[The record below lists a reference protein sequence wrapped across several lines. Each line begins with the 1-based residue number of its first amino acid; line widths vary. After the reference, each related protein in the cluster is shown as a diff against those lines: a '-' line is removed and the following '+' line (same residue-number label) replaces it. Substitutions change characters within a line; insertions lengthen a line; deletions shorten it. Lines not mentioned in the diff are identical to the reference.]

1 MTNQSISSNWMKSS
15 CLWWHSCR
23 SSPFCGDHF
32 PATKPSYQTPQ
43 LNLAATL
50 SELIPRRVWIFGS
63 LDKKVDS
70 SGSGFFLRW
79 HHMSATGNA
88 TNSAEPKVLLKTRQ
102 GKTHLGKK
110 TVLFTSSP
118 MEDLHLPKHRHF
130 FSPQSRRPGT
140 DKPPGRS
147 NQFQKNT
154 STNEFPRRVG
164 RFFPKPGTFT
174 KLANKATQKRIKKGL
189 EFPNLTLHSQ
199 VDTTWYKYS
208 NNNNNNDNNELSI
221 KTVLVVLC
229 LQLSPQKKH

>member
-1 MTNQSISSNWMKSS
+1 MNYPQAPKASYLEKTLMTNQSISSNWMKSS

-43 LNLAATL
+43 LNVAATL

-70 SGSGFFLRW
+70 SGSGFIFEVTSYI
-79 HHMSATGNA
+79 SATGNA
-88 TNSAEPKVLLKTRQ
+88 INSAEPKVLLTTRQ
-102 GKTHLGKK
+102 RKTHLGKK
-110 TVLFTSSP
+110 NCSLHQFTNGGPSP
-118 MEDLHLPKHRHF
+118 PKASTF

-140 DKPPGRS
+140 DKPPGSS

-174 KLANKATQKRIKKGL
+174 SRRTRRPKSA
-189 EFPNLTLHSQ
+189 
-199 VDTTWYKYS
+199 
-208 NNNNNNDNNELSI
+208 
-221 KTVLVVLC
+221 
-229 LQLSPQKKH
+229 